1 MPASPALHPQ
11 NQRQQP
17 TKTGSPQEPGKS
29 LAVEMTRG
37 GTRGKVLPRL
47 FHRSHRTWKS
57 RNKRGI
63 PTFPQPRRRRVKED
77 WTNINTKIN
86 TKINNK
92 TKVVYTDNLTHPDG
106 NVH

>member
-29 LAVEMTRG
+29 VAVEMTRG

-63 PTFPQPRRRRVKED
+63 PTHYKKAP
-77 WTNINTKIN
+77 
-86 TKINNK
+86 
-92 TKVVYTDNLTHPDG
+92 L
-106 NVH
+106 